1 MKNYFKLSIALM
13 MVVAIATSCSDDEP
27 GGEKVK
33 PRVDIV
39 LTKSESVVNNAA
51 AEFGIKIINPV
62 NKYAELNEKIN
73 WSVSPLSASEVLGLM
88 ANGAN
93 GETLE
98 QLCDLMGVKDVPLA
112 DVNSYYKNV
121 KKQLLEVDN
130 TAKVNLANAL
140 FIDDR
145 FSLLPDFMQLC
156 NDYYDAL
163 INFASFDEETT
174 WIDMDK
180 WVSEQ
185 TNAKVQNRPQILEEY
200 ARIINAMYF
209 KGVWAEQFDK
219 AVSEKFYPNYPNESY
234 FVNVQ
239 MMKKYGNYGYARSE
253 HFEACEIAYGNGA
266 FSMVVMLPIDDTDI
280 NEQLTKLTCEEYA
293 SLIDDIDV
301 HKMSI
306 CLPKWESECEIDLA
320 KVITAE
326 RYNKIFELTSDYSKL
341 SGDGICFLSSFQNNY
356 IKVDETGTEAASST
370 ISSDINIAPL
380 PNPDYVFNVNRPF
393 FYLIKEKSTGAILLM
408 GKVSKIG

>member
-1 MKNYFKLSIALM
+1 
-13 MVVAIATSCSDDEP
+13 
-27 GGEKVK
+27 
-33 PRVDIV
+33 
-39 LTKSESVVNNAA
+39 
-51 AEFGIKIINPV
+51 
-62 NKYAELNEKIN
+62 
-73 WSVSPLSASEVLGLM
+73 
-88 ANGAN
+88 
-93 GETLE
+93 
-98 QLCDLMGVKDVPLA
+98 
-112 DVNSYYKNV
+112 
-121 KKQLLEVDN
+121 
-130 TAKVNLANAL
+130 
-140 FIDDR
+140 
-145 FSLLPDFMQLC
+145 
-156 NDYYDAL
+156 
-163 INFASFDEETT
+163 
-174 WIDMDK
+174 
-180 WVSEQ
+180 
-185 TNAKVQNRPQILEEY
+185 
-200 ARIINAMYF
+200 
-209 KGVWAEQFDK
+209 
-219 AVSEKFYPNYPNESY
+219 
-234 FVNVQ
+234 
-239 MMKKYGNYGYARSE
+239 
-253 HFEACEIAYGNGA
+253 
-266 FSMVVMLPIDDTDI
+266 MVVMLPIDDTDI